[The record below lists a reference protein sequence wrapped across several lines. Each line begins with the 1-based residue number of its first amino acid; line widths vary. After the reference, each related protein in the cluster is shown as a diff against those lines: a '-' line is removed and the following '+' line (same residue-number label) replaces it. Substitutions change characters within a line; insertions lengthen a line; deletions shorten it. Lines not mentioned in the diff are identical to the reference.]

1 MKRILIIFA
10 MMFAAATAT
19 AQQPDEEVVKSAEQ
33 SAKTAPATSAPT
45 TSVPLTDSTD
55 IVLRADEHTS
65 ILDLEVGGFVISLGS
80 PEMQARRSEF
90 AIGAF
95 NMDIGTT
102 RLVNEGYEGYAE
114 GTPQFMARGAK
125 SVHFATNVF
134 RYMLRLNNQHAAT
147 KLLFYTGLRV
157 SNDNF
162 SLSPDIT
169 LGNDATGRVV
179 PIALD
184 REYKKSKYFV
194 ERLGVP
200 IGFVVSHRPSHFWFD
215 LSVTNSLT
223 FTQRTV
229 YKKPKTKDKT
239 ITGAKMFHSAIRASI
254 NFSSIGFYTEY
265 SFTPLFKQGVG
276 PQGNILSFG
285 ATINVGGIKR

>member
-1 MKRILIIFA
+1 MKRILIILV
-10 MMFAAATAT
+10 MIFAAATAA
-19 AQQPDEEVVKSAEQ
+19 AQQPNEEIVKEPAPD
-33 SAKTAPATSAPT
+33 AAATTAHTTSA
-45 TSVPLTDSTD
+45 PLTDSTS
-55 IVLRADEHTS
+55 IVLRTDEHSST
-65 ILDLEVGGFVISLGS
+65 LDLEVGGFVISIGS
-80 PEMQARRSEF
+80 PTTQSRRSQF

-114 GTPQFMARGAK
+114 GTPRFMARGAK

-134 RYMLRLNNQHAAT
+134 RYMLRLNDQRAST

-157 SNDNF
+157 SNDNL

-169 LGNDATGRVV
+169 LSNDATGRVV

-200 IGFVVSHRPSHFWFD
+200 IGFVVSHRPSRFWFD

-239 ITGAKMFHSAIRASI
+239 ITGAKLFHSAIRASI

-265 SFTPLFKQGVG
+265 SFTPLFKQDAG

>member
-1 MKRILIIFA
+1 MKRIVIILAMIFA
-10 MMFAAATAT
+10 AVAAN
-19 AQQPDEEVVKSAEQ
+19 AQQPNEEIVKKAEQ
-33 SAKTAPATSAPT
+33 PAAPT
-45 TSVPLTDSTD
+45 TTAPLTDSTN

-65 ILDLEVGGFVISLGS
+65 TLDLEVGGFVISLGS
-80 PEMQARRSEF
+80 PEMQSRRSEF

-95 NMDIGTT
+95 NMDIGTS
-102 RLVNEGYEGYAE
+102 RLVNEGYDGYAE
-114 GTPQFMARGAK
+114 GTPRFMARGAK

-134 RYMLRLNNQHAAT
+134 RYMLRLNDQRAST

-157 SNDNF
+157 SNDNL
-162 SLSPDIT
+162 SLANDIT

-200 IGFVVSHRPSHFWFD
+200 IGFVVSHRPSRIWFD

-239 ITGAKMFHSAIRASI
+239 ITGAKLFHSAIRASI

-265 SFTPLFKQGVG
+265 SFTPLFKQDAG